1 MSTFTNRNKS
11 VSGSRKNSRSWHSTV
26 NQRID
31 DALGSQRTMRDF
43 SSGDHSRN
51 VSTSI
56 DNLTLPITGLSDIT
70 PGNSQYNDQ
79 VSLRYMEFANTNM
92 SRMDITVCDR
102 YTDNESALH
111 EIQRVAFKPQD
122 SGVSPKDRIY
132 VAVDGQPVPY
142 SFRDVL
148 VDRNTVTN
156 TSIFLTPTSLAY
168 KFMINNEE
176 TRGARIS
183 PYGYYEY
190 YDGVIF
196 RLFYS
201 KCYKGWNVATNYL
214 ANGDKYVV
222 NNIKLGRMFMD
233 IFRQTPD
240 IELMLDV
247 NSIYYFVF
255 SHPYATYDPEANVP
269 RVIFLARQNR
279 SNGSVMRSSAFDG
292 KRVNATSNSSMMF
305 RLNYDT
311 IEIVQRTTK
320 YSTVSTYTK
329 QHIRASKASNRRNL
343 YDEKVD
349 TANPFS
355 EFGQRLLT
363 TMYPNEVHE
372 ADTKFLD
379 IVPRYRTRL
388 YELFFSPIER
398 DIYNVSFGLQEWLRQ
413 CWYFYRNGGSDSG
426 SDFPELTMM
435 MTRVLRNGLKD
446 HINLLTVDDI
456 GSTIQSLDEAE
467 IDIIS
472 NEDFKGFTNYMYN
485 MPYSLLINLFIE
497 FYGTFM
503 PMFIAFLSQYHS
515 DIDELIKIRNEG
527 KNYIK
532 KSKTTT
538 KKPTTT
544 TVKEPTRSRPRDMW
558 A

>member
-26 NQRID
+26 NQRIE
-31 DALGSQRTMRDF
+31 DALGSQKTMSYF
-43 SSGDHSRN
+43 SSEDHSRN

-102 YTDNESALH
+102 YTDNESIPH

-122 SGVSPKDRIY
+122 SGVLPKDRKY
-132 VAVDGQPVPY
+132 VTVDGNIVPY

-156 TSIFLTPTSLAY
+156 TSMFLIPTSLAY

-233 IFRQTPD
+233 IFSHTPD
-240 IELMLDV
+240 IESLLDV

-279 SNGSVMRSSAFDG
+279 SNGSVMRSAAFDG

-305 RLNYDT
+305 RINYDT
-311 IEIVQRTTK
+311 IEIVQRTKK

-329 QHIRASKASNRRNL
+329 QHIRASKASNRKNL
-343 YDEKVD
+343 YDERVD

-363 TMYPNEVHE
+363 TMYPNEVRD
-372 ADTKFLD
+372 ADTQFLD

-398 DIYNVSFGLQEWLRQ
+398 DIYNVSFTLQEWVCQ

-426 SDFPELTMM
+426 SGFPELTVLL
-435 MTRVLRNGLKD
+435 TRVLRNGLKD
-446 HINLLTVDDI
+446 HINLFTVDDI
-456 GSTIQSLDEAE
+456 CGKIQSLDEAE
-467 IDIIS
+467 IDIICS
-472 NEDFKGFTNYMYN
+472 EEFGGFTNYMHN
-485 MPYSLLINLFIE
+485 MQYSLLINLFIE

-503 PMFIAFLSQYHS
+503 PMFITFFDQNQ
-515 DIDELIKIRNEG
+515 DIGELVAILKEG

-532 KSKTTT
+532 KSKTTTT